1 MEAQGRAR
9 TGHVAAR
16 TPRQSRGRDG
26 EKDERRMGK
35 AGDKGEEEQRARC
48 LRQFSDRDWLHPT
61 LPTERGQTVPLLPYY
76 ILHNSNSERSELLRC
91 SSWGWMKEKRRKE
104 AVRFMG
110 GGGTGEEGS
119 PWVDAP

>member
-35 AGDKGEEEQRARC
+35 TGDKGEEEQRARC

-110 GGGTGEEGS
+110 GKGEEGS
-119 PWVDAP
+119 PWVDES